1 LDEIEYEYGKNK
13 LFSAFSLLLISL
25 EETVECYLDS
35 ILSNGKQQEMVD
47 QRTSQWI
54 DDIRS
59 VNMRLIELKI
69 IFIWYSFLL
78 MFE

>member
-1 LDEIEYEYGKNK
+1 LDEIEHEYGTMK
-13 LFSAFSLLLISL
+13 LSIAFPLSLISL
-25 EETVECYLDS
+25 EETVESYLDS
-35 ILSNGKQQEMVD
+35 ILSNSKQHEVTD

-59 VNMRLIELKI
+59 VNIKFMELKI
-69 IFIWYSFLL
+69 ISIWYSFSL